1 MGSKSL
7 MFGIELLAT
16 FHLCFIV
23 CGSTVFEAAT
33 DIYASIVAAMKVVGE
48 GLIDILVVVPALT
61 S

>member
-1 MGSKSL
+1 

-23 CGSTVFEAAT
+23 CGSAVFEAAT
-33 DIYASIVAAMKVVGE
+33 DIYASIVAVMKVVGE